1 MFRIL
6 PITILFVLP
15 FLVFLN
21 ALDNAFVYDDV
32 FTIIDNYFIRDWGNF
47 RHLFTHEYFKHSGE
61 ATYRPLVTLSYFID
75 YSIWRLNPFG
85 YHLANNL
92 FHAAAVILVYF
103 ITSAVM
109 RNKVVAFLAAVFF
122 GVHPILT
129 ETVNAISY
137 REDLL
142 TTVFFLGALWL
153 FIYSGNNFKRYI
165 LLYPLSLL
173 LYLFALCSKE
183 MAITLPLMIFL
194 FDWIFGGNV
203 KIKKNALKYYIGF
216 IAVSIFYL
224 FLRFVLLHNPSEG
237 QLTYPEDSFF
247 VNVLTMPK
255 VVASYIK
262 LLFLPTHFNAEY
274 MIDPTLTPL
283 ASSFLF
289 SIPLLCTAGIIAYRF
304 YFYSKPFFYFT
315 LWFFITL
322 VPAMNILP
330 IANIMA
336 ERYLYLPSVG
346 FCVILAI
353 IVLAIWEKAYTVI
366 LLKKSTTEGNTT
378 EAYSFPF
385 SNKDIVTKQKNP
397 LKISMI
403 VLFIVIP
410 AIPYSITTIQRNRC
424 WKDQFTFWLTTVKDS
439 PDSARAHNN
448 LGMIYFEK
456 GNTDRAIREFQTSV
470 SLESDPEYHHNLGM
484 AYQQKGMKK
493 EAVEEYLLVLKM
505 NPDSAITHNNMG
517 NILIDLGRIDEGIMK
532 FKDAIRLKP
541 NYYDAHYNLGL
552 AYFKKGALRESME
565 AFKNAIHYEPD
576 HPEAHS
582 CLGTV
587 YANTGMADD
596 SIREYKETLRLQP
609 DYITAYKN
617 LGTVYLNYKKDV
629 QSAMEYFREFL
640 KRCPDDNEAEEI
652 RRMIEKFQALQNTAH
667 Q

>member
-6 PITILFVLP
+6 SLAILFLLP
-15 FLVFLN
+15 FLAFLN
-21 ALDNAFVYDDV
+21 ALDNTFVYDDV

-75 YSIWRLNPFG
+75 YSIWQLNPFG
-85 YHLANNL
+85 YHMANHV
-92 FHAAAVILVYF
+92 FHAIAVILVCL
-103 ITSAVM
+103 ITSAVI
-109 RNKVVAFLAAVFF
+109 RKKTVSFLAAMLF

-142 TTVFFLGALWL
+142 TTVFFLGSLLL
-153 FIYSGNNFKRYI
+153 FIYSCNNFKRYI
-165 LLYPLSLL
+165 FLYPLSLL

-183 MAITLPLMIFL
+183 MAITLPVMVFL
-194 FDWIFGGNV
+194 FDWIFGDNAQ
-203 KIKKNALKYYIGF
+203 IKKNAMKYYVGF
-216 IAVSIFYL
+216 IAVSVFYL

-247 VNVLTMPK
+247 VNALTMPK

-262 LLFLPTHFNAEY
+262 LLFLPTYFNAEY
-274 MIDPTLTPL
+274 MIDSITTPL
-283 ASSFLF
+283 AFPFLF
-289 SIPLLCTAGIIAYRF
+289 SMFLLCVTGVITFRF
-304 YFYSKPFFYFT
+304 YSHSKPFFYFMV
-315 LWFFITL
+315 WFFVTL
-322 VPAMNILP
+322 TPAMNILP

-336 ERYLYLPSVG
+336 ERYLYLPSVA

-353 IVLAIWEKAYTVI
+353 IVQTIWEKACTYI
-366 LLKKSTTEGNTT
+366 LLKKRVGGISTTGTSFLPAGSKGTT
-378 EAYSFPF
+378 
-385 SNKDIVTKQKNP
+385 TKQKNT
-397 LKISMI
+397 LKTVMI
-403 VLFIVIP
+403 VAFVAIP
-410 AIPYSITTIQRNRC
+410 VIPYSITTLQRNRC

-456 GNTDRAIREFQTSV
+456 GDTDRAIHEFQTSV
-470 SLESDPEYHHNLGM
+470 ALESDPEYHHNLGM
-484 AYQQKGMKK
+484 AYQRKGMKK
-493 EAVEEYLLVLKM
+493 EAVQEYLLVLKM

-517 NILIDLGRIDEGIMK
+517 NILIDLGRIDDGIMK

-541 NYYDAHYNLGL
+541 NYYDAHYNVGL
-552 AYFKKGALRESME
+552 AYFKKGLLNESME

-587 YANTGMADD
+587 YANAGMADD

-609 DYITAYKN
+609 NYITAYKN
-617 LGTVYLNYKKDV
+617 LGMVYLNYKKDV
-629 QSAMEYFREFL
+629 QNAIEYFREFI
-640 KRCPDDNEAEEI
+640 KRSPDNNEAEEI
-652 RRMIEKFQALQNTAH
+652 RRMIEKIQALQKTN
-667 Q
+667 